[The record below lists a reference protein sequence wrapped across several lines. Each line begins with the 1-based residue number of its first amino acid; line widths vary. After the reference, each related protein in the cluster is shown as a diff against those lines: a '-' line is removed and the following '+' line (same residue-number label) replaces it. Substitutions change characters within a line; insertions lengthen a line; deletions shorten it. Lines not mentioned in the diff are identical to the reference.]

1 MPEAPRFAF
10 KLNGNPILELPVST
24 VQFAGQRLPCGGGG
38 YFRLLP
44 YMFAR
49 WAIGRVNAVDRQPT
63 VFYFHPWEIDPGQPR
78 VDRLSMR
85 SRLRH
90 YTGLAHMQ
98 GKLARLLR
106 DFRWDRID
114 RVFPADAA

>member
-1 MPEAPRFAF
+1 
-10 KLNGNPILELPVST
+10 
-24 VQFAGQRLPCGGGG
+24 
-38 YFRLLP
+38 
-44 YMFAR
+44 
-49 WAIGRVNAVDRQPT
+49 
-63 VFYFHPWEIDPGQPR
+63 
-78 VDRLSMR
+78 MR